1 MDDLTSET
9 FRPHVGSEFRVERP
23 AAEAEAV
30 RDGVGLRLVAVR
42 DLGRQPHA
50 PRSEPFALEF
60 VGPPQPALEQRI
72 YRLRHDKLGPLEIF
86 LVPIGI
92 DAAGGLQYEA
102 VFN

>member
-9 FRPHVGSEFRVERP
+9 FRPHVGSEFRADGPEAV
-23 AAEAEAV
+23 AEAV
-30 RDGVGLRLVAVR
+30 GAGVSLRLAAVR
-42 DLGRQPHA
+42 DLGRQPNA
-50 PRSEPFALEF
+50 PRVEPFALEF
-60 VGPPQPALEQRI
+60 VGPQQPVLEQRI
-72 YRLRHDKLGPLEIF
+72 YRLRHETLGLLEIF